1 MSGVIEDYPERVVV
15 VLRRRLLESWAM
27 VRTALQARVENVE
40 VRRVG
45 NLSRVN
51 LMRRSWR
58 SFLWAALSRGL
69 AGRRPAVWRSRAPRA
84 AGSGS

>member
-45 NLSRVN
+45 NPTVFDHVEEGVEEVN
-51 LMRRSWR
+51 
-58 SFLWAALSRGL
+58 GL
-69 AGRRPAVWRSRAPRA
+69 HV
-84 AGSGS
+84 